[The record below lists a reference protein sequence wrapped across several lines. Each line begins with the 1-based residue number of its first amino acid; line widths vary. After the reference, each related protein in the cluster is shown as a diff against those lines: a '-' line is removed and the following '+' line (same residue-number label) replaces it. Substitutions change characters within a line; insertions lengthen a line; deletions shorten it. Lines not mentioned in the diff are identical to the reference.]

1 MMILRPDVR
10 FPTDVFLILDRLHV
24 KFGGVF
30 TLFFAEFANEALGGV
45 IS

>member
-1 MMILRPDVR
+1 MRFDVR
-10 FPTDVFLILDRLHV
+10 FPADVFLILDGLHV

-30 TLFFAEFANEALGGV
+30 TLLFTELADEALGGV

>member
-1 MMILRPDVR
+1 MVLRFDVR
-10 FPTDVFLILDRLHV
+10 FPADILLIFEGLHV

-30 TLFFAEFANEALGGV
+30 TLLFAELADEALGGV